1 MMLIAPKKTP
11 GVSKGDESSALYD
24 VSLELEYKFPYNY
37 ADLGGSAV
45 SKNDYYVT
53 DYNIHVFIHKP
64 VSVHVKRVAG
74 FWKGRGK

>member
-1 MMLIAPKKTP
+1 MDGQHDADYPKKNPP
-11 GVSKGDESSALYD
+11 GASKGDESSALYD
-24 VSLELEYKFPYNY
+24 VSLELEY

-64 VSVHVKRVAG
+64 VSVHIKRVAG